1 VNCTACF
8 DERSGAP
15 NSIDDDN
22 SSGAAL
28 QTGEDVAISG
38 EWFVNA
44 DVKKLFL
51 DSDVSGTTGRRRQC
65 ERRRGPGVPRL
76 TPKPASVPPQRSRA
90 DRSGFVA
97 VSRFIRYG
105 LNVIRV

>member
-1 VNCTACF
+1 MNCTACF
-8 DERSGAP
+8 DERSAAP

-51 DSDVSGTTGRRRQC
+51 DSTSAEPPAGG
-65 ERRRGPGVPRL
+65 
-76 TPKPASVPPQRSRA
+76 ASVNA
-90 DRSGFVA
+90 DV
-97 VSRFIRYG
+97 G
-105 LNVIRV
+105 LGCRV